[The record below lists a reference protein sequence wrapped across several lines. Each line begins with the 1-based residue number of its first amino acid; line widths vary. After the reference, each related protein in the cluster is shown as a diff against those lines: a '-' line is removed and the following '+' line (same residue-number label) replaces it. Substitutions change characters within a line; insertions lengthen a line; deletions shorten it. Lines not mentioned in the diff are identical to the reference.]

1 MERSA
6 YNNFPE
12 NRNGPGDGGQNQEC
26 GDASRRII
34 CKLRGE
40 RYRNPGNEWLAKFI
54 QEELFTFDYEETAAW
69 YAETAQ
75 KLSPLTGDLALLGC
89 NDRYF
94 LLTVLLGRQ
103 DAKHPWLFARC
114 REVERDPDGYIDLW
128 ARFHYKSTIIT
139 FAGAI
144 REVLCNPEITI
155 AIFSVVKPIAHA
167 FLAQIKGEFETNEVL
182 KWVYPDVLYRNP
194 RMLGPDGRPAKWSLE
209 RGITVK
215 RKGNPKEATIEAHGL
230 IDGQPTSRHFQ
241 LHIYDDV
248 VTQDYLSEES
258 IRKTTERWELADNL
272 GSHLGVRK
280 WMPGTRYHYADT
292 CGVVIER
299 KSLKPRIYPAT
310 DDGTMTGA
318 PVFLPQERWEQIKR
332 DQRSTVS
339 AQMLLNPSAG
349 NEATFRSAWLRNYDV
364 IPAVMNV
371 YIMCDPS
378 KGTGERSDRTAIVV
392 IGVDQG
398 GNKYLLDGVR
408 HRMKLTARWEFIKSF
423 KRKWEAHSGV
433 QMVRIGYEHYGMQ
446 VDLEVIE
453 DMMVRENNHFKIE
466 ELNTPRQGRHS
477 KDDRIERLE
486 PDIREG
492 RFYLPCLVYH
502 PDHAA
507 DCYWAVWNQE
517 MADRAA
523 NKGEKLD
530 YRINQIVYRKM
541 QGPTKRQA
549 QVREHRVVKALRRRD
564 EDGRIYDM
572 TRAFIEEL
580 LLHPFGAYKDLID
593 ATSRVYDLDPHAPA
607 MLEGRATTEP
617 IGLDAEEV
625 MEDSALDTVTDY
637 GDAGGAMG
645 TRF

>member
-1 MERSA
+1 
-6 YNNFPE
+6 
-12 NRNGPGDGGQNQEC
+12 
-26 GDASRRII
+26 
-34 CKLRGE
+34 
-40 RYRNPGNEWLAKFI
+40 
-54 QEELFTFDYEETAAW
+54 
-69 YAETAQ
+69 
-75 KLSPLTGDLALLGC
+75 
-89 NDRYF
+89 
-94 LLTVLLGRQ
+94 
-103 DAKHPWLFARC
+103 
-114 REVERDPDGYIDLW
+114 
-128 ARFHYKSTIIT
+128 
-139 FAGAI
+139 
-144 REVLCNPEITI
+144 
-155 AIFSVVKPIAHA
+155 VVKPIAQA
-167 FLAQIKGEFETNEVL
+167 FLAQIKGEFETNELL

-194 RMLGPDGRPAKWSLE
+194 RTLGPDGRPARWSLE
-209 RGITVK
+209 RGLTVK

-310 DDGTMTGA
+310 HDGTMSGE
-318 PVFLPQERWEQIKR
+318 PVFLSQERWDQIKR

-349 NEATFRSAWLRNYDV
+349 NEATFQPAWLRNYDV

-408 HRMKLTARWEFIKSF
+408 HRMKLTDRWEFIKSF

-433 QMVRIGYEHYGMQ
+433 QMVRIGYERYGMQ

-492 RFYLPCLVYH
+492 RFYLPGVAYH
-502 PDHAA
+502 PDQGA
-507 DCYWAVWNQE
+507 DCYWAVWNEE
-517 MADRAA
+517 MAERAA
-523 NKGEKLD
+523 KKGEKKD
-530 YRINQIVYRKM
+530 YRIGQIVYWKV
-541 QGPTKRQA
+541 QGPTKRQT
-549 QVREHRVVKALRRRD
+549 QVREHRIVKALRRRD
-564 EDGRIYDM
+564 EDGNIYDM
-572 TRAFIEEL
+572 TRAFLEEL

-593 ATSRVYDLDPHAPA
+593 ATSRVYDLDPHAPVA
-607 MLEGRATTEP
+607 LEGRPASTEP

-625 MEDSALDTVTDY
+625 MEDTALDTVTDY
-637 GDAGGAMG
+637 GDTGGSMG

>member
-1 MERSA
+1 MQPKHRRYDSYHRSH
-6 YNNFPE
+6 
-12 NRNGPGDGGQNQEC
+12 NQWIV
-26 GDASRRII
+26 DWVD
-34 CKLRGE
+34 
-40 RYRNPGNEWLAKFI
+40 NEKESCDF
-54 QEELFTFDYEETAAW
+54 EETIEW
-69 YAETAQ
+69 YDSHLIL
-75 KLSPLTGDLALLGC
+75 KDFDRPGLAYLGC
-89 NDRYF
+89 NDRFF
-94 LLTVLLGRQ
+94 LLTHLLRRR
-103 DAKHPWLFARC
+103 DARHPWLFDRC

-139 FAGAI
+139 FAGVI
-144 REVLCNPEITI
+144 QEIVCDPETCI
-155 AIFSVVKPIAHA
+155 AIFSVVKPIAAA
-167 FLAQIKGEFETNEVL
+167 FLSQIKGEFETNEHL
-182 KWVYPDVLYRNP
+182 KWVYPDVLYQTP
-194 RMLGPDGRPAKWSLE
+194 RTQGEDGRPAKWSLE

-230 IDGQPTSRHFQ
+230 IDGQPTSRHFN

-310 DDGTMTGA
+310 DDGTMSGN
-318 PVFLPQERWEQIKR
+318 PVFLSQERWEQIKR

-349 NEATFRSAWLRNYDV
+349 NEATFQPAWLRNYDV

-408 HRMKLTARWEFIKSF
+408 HRMKLTDRWDFIKAL

-433 QMVRIGYEHYGMQ
+433 QMVKIGYERYGMQ

-466 ELNTPRQGRHS
+466 EINTPRQGRHS

-492 RFYLPCLVYH
+492 RFLLPCIAYH
-502 PDHAA
+502 PDHNA

-523 NKGEKLD
+523 KRGEKLD
-530 YRINQIVYRKM
+530 YRIDQIVYWKM
-541 QGPTKRQA
+541 QGPTKRQG
-549 QVREHRVVKALRRRD
+549 QVREHRVVTALRRRD
-564 EDGRIYDM
+564 EDGRIYDV

-580 LLHPFGAYKDLID
+580 LLHPFGAYKDMID
-593 ATSRVYDLDPHAPA
+593 ATSRVYDLDPHVPIA
-607 MLEGRATTEP
+607 MEGRASTEP
-617 IGLDAEEV
+617 IGLDADELN
-625 MEDSALDTVTDY
+625 EDALATMTDY
-637 GDAGGAMG
+637 GDTGGSMG
-645 TRF
+645 ERL